1 LVDLKTEDS
10 AVADV
15 WYKWIGDL
23 VSNYSIDGLRIDTV
37 KHVDKAFW
45 PDFEAAAGVYA
56 VGEVFNGDPT
66 YTCAYQNVL
75 SGVLNYP
82 M

>member
-1 LVDLKTEDS
+1 MLTNV
-10 AVADV
+10 
-15 WYKWIGDL
+15 
-23 VSNYSIDGLRIDTV
+23 
-37 KHVDKAFW
+37 
-45 PDFEAAAGVYA
+45 AGVYI

-66 YTCAYQNVL
+66 YVCPYQQYM